1 MEDPEYQEHVEAVSH
16 LKEAENALGICDTGS
31 MEEHLDQVLNVDPS
45 FGRAWELKGLVHLT
59 RYEFEDARAVFEMAD
74 GCKGY
79 FDGAKASLEVMSS
92 DSWPEG
98 DDDGDEVVRL
108 IALGAAFLQGRMWDW
123 ANMCYRALEGRARPE
138 WKILSTLGFIH
149 REMGFLLPAL
159 EYYNR
164 ALEDSE
170 APVEVAYDRTIV
182 LIKAGKMEDAQ
193 EGLMGILESGWS
205 NPRVLNNLG
214 LIREALG
221 DLEGAR
227 ERYREALE
235 MDDRYYPA
243 IYSLGRCL
251 QQLGRMEE
259 AKGYMNRA
267 LDIEGRVF
275 DMGDMARAGAPPSN
289 GSKRAKELM
298 FSRDEGP

>member
-16 LKEAENALGICDTGS
+16 LREAEKALELSDIGP
-31 MEEHLDQVLNVDPS
+31 MEEHLDQILNMDPS
-45 FGRAWELKGLVHLT
+45 LGRAWELKGLVHLT

-74 GCKGY
+74 GCRGY

-92 DSWPEG
+92 DGWPEG
-98 DDDGDEVVRL
+98 DDDGGDVIRM
-108 IALGAAFLQGRMWDW
+108 IALGEAFLQGRMWEW
-123 ANMCYRALEGRARPE
+123 ANVCYRALEGRAQPE
-138 WKILSTLGFIH
+138 WQTLSTLGFIH
-149 REMGFLLPAL
+149 RELGYLLPAL

-164 ALEDSE
+164 ALKDPE
-170 APVEVAYDRTIV
+170 APLEVAYDRTIV
-182 LIKAGKMEDAQ
+182 LIKAGEMEDAQ
-193 EGLMGILESGWS
+193 EGLLGILESGWS

-221 DLEGAR
+221 DLEGAQR
-227 ERYREALE
+227 RYREALE

-259 AKGYMNRA
+259 AKKYMNRG
-267 LDIEGRVF
+267 LDMEGRVF
-275 DMGDMARAGAPPSN
+275 DMGDMARAGAPPAD

-298 FSRDEGP
+298 FPLDD

>member
-16 LKEAENALGICDTGS
+16 LKEAEKALELSDIGP
-31 MEEHLDQVLNVDPS
+31 MEEHLDQVLNMDPS
-45 FGRAWELKGLVHLT
+45 LGRAWELKGLVHLT

-74 GCKGY
+74 GCRGY

-92 DSWPEG
+92 DDWPEG
-98 DDDGDEVVRL
+98 DDDEGDVIRMA
-108 IALGAAFLQGRMWDW
+108 ALGEAFLLGRMWEW
-123 ANMCYRALEGRARPE
+123 ANVCYRALEGRAHPE
-138 WKILSTLGFIH
+138 WQTLSTLGFIH
-149 REMGFLLPAL
+149 RELGYLLPAL

-164 ALEDSE
+164 ALKDPE
-170 APVEVAYDRTIV
+170 APLEVAYDRAIV
-182 LIKAGKMEDAQ
+182 LIKAGEMEDAQ
-193 EGLMGILESGWS
+193 EGLLGILESGWS

-221 DLEGAR
+221 DLEGAQR
-227 ERYREALE
+227 RYREALE

-259 AKGYMNRA
+259 AKKYMNRG
-267 LDIEGRVF
+267 LDMEDRVF
-275 DMGDMARAGAPPSN
+275 DMGDMARAGAPPPD

-298 FSRDEGP
+298 FPLDD

>member
-1 MEDPEYQEHVEAVSH
+1 MDDPEYQEHIEAVSH
-16 LKEAENALGICDTGS
+16 LKEAEKALAMSDAGS
-31 MEEHLDQVLNVDPS
+31 MDEHLDQVLNMDPS
-45 FGRAWELKGLVHLT
+45 LGRAWELKGLVHLS
-59 RYEFEDARAVFEMAD
+59 RYQFEDARAVFDMAD

-92 DSWPEG
+92 DIWPEG
-98 DDDGDEVVRL
+98 DDQEKDIIRM
-108 IALGAAFLQGRMWDW
+108 IALGDAFLQGRMWDW
-123 ANMCYRALEGRARPE
+123 ANLCYRALEGRAQPE
-138 WKILSTLGFIH
+138 WRILSTLGLIH
-149 REMGFLLPAL
+149 RELGCLLPAL

-164 ALEDSE
+164 ALEDPE

-182 LIKAGKMEDAQ
+182 LIKVGKMEDAQ
-193 EGLMGILESGWS
+193 EGLLKILDGGWS

-221 DLEGAR
+221 DLQGAL
-227 ERYREALE
+227 ERYREALD

-259 AKGYMNRA
+259 AKKYLNTA
-267 LDIEGRVF
+267 LDIEDRVF
-275 DMGDMARAGAPPSN
+275 DGDDMARARSPPAD